1 MALPAKECT
10 RNGKEIPTM
19 MKTAIQIRSETH
31 ARLVKRLLEQNHIA
45 FESRKKT
52 TSAGCV
58 TIFRMTASPE
68 VVRELLRRHRIP
80 YEAE

>member
-1 MALPAKECT
+1 
-10 RNGKEIPTM
+10 M

-31 ARLVKRLLEQNHIA
+31 ARLVRRLLEQNHIA

-68 VVRELLRRHRIP
+68 VIRELLRRHRIP